1 MSQETAGKK
10 RALKKPI
17 EEIRAELMKDPDT
30 ARIAKAVNMELPAYV
45 EKVLDYLQHP
55 EKRPVYDVADE
66 ADLRAA
72 GYTPKSEE
80 DIREVFQAVVN
91 GDLDPASKYQKS
103 GFDAASGVRKATL
116 EVPASGATVSGPED
130 AAKRQELLDQIKKG
144 GTPRG

>member
-1 MSQETAGKK
+1 MSQETPGKK

-30 ARIAKAVNMELPAYV
+30 ARIAKAVNMELAAYV

-55 EKRPVYDVADE
+55 DKRPNFDVADE
-66 ADLRAA
+66 NDMRAA

-91 GDLDPASKYQKS
+91 GDLDPANKYQKS
-103 GFDAASGVRKATL
+103 GFDAGAGVRKATL
-116 EVPASGATVSGPED
+116 EVPASGASPSGPED
-130 AAKRQELLDQIKKG
+130 AAKRQELMDQIKKG